1 MSRVVALDH
10 GSARCGVASCDPT
23 RTIVTPLDPIARPDS
38 KEGLGEVARVI
49 SDLEPE
55 VVVVGLPLSLD
66 GKRTSQ
72 TDRAEGFAAKLRGH
86 RFDQPIEVVLW
97 DERLTTSA
105 AQKIGGRSSED
116 SRAAAVLLERWLSV
130 QERP

>member
-1 MSRVVALDH
+1 MTRVVALDH

-38 KEGLGEVARVI
+38 KEGLAEVARVI

-55 VVVVGLPLSLD
+55 VVVVGMPLSLD
-66 GKRTSQ
+66 GSRTTQ
-72 TDRAEGFAAKLRGH
+72 TDRAEGFAAKLRA
-86 RFDQPIEVVLW
+86 RSLDRPVEVVLW

-105 AQKIGGRSSED
+105 AQAIGGSSSED
-116 SRAAAVLLERWLSV
+116 SRAAAVLLERWLSA
-130 QERP
+130 QGNS